1 MGARRVIAKALRQGG
16 NDCRDVKPRGMRPG
30 GSLPFRQ
37 KRLEEAPVA
46 RFTPQQA
53 ADVLA
58 IKQVIYEWGDE
69 LDIHNGLSMREAD
82 CLSADVHYNVGGQW
96 REGLAQVEAF
106 YKSRAETMRAGAG
119 LMTMRH
125 IITSLR
131 VSFEDADHVRVGY
144 LLVFFAAPGEG
155 PFEAYCDPLAVAD
168 VKMEC
173 RREEGGEWRITRFD
187 SGQIFRR
194 G

>member
-1 MGARRVIAKALRQGG
+1 MAK
-16 NDCRDVKPRGMRPG
+16 
-30 GSLPFRQ
+30 
-37 KRLEEAPVA
+37 
-46 RFTPQQA
+46 FTPEQA

-69 LDIHNGLSMREAD
+69 LDINNGLSMRERD
-82 CLSADVHYNVGGQW
+82 CLTKDVQYNVGGEW
-96 REGLAQVEAF
+96 RDGLDAVMEF
-106 YKSRAETMRAGAG
+106 YQGRAEAARGGAG

-131 VSFEDADHVRVGY
+131 VSFDDADNAKVGY
-144 LLVFFAAPGEG
+144 LLVFFAALGEG
-155 PFEAYCDPLAVAD
+155 PFDKYCDPLAVAD

-173 RREEGGEWRITRFD
+173 RRDSDGEWRISRFD

>member
-1 MGARRVIAKALRQGG
+1 MAK
-16 NDCRDVKPRGMRPG
+16 
-30 GSLPFRQ
+30 
-37 KRLEEAPVA
+37 
-46 RFTPQQA
+46 FTSEQA

-69 LDIHNGLSMREAD
+69 LDVNNGLRMRERD
-82 CLSADVHYNVGGQW
+82 CLTKDVRYNVGGEW
-96 REGLAQVEAF
+96 RDGLDAVEAF
-106 YKSRAETMRAGAG
+106 YNSRAEAMRSGSG

-131 VSFEDADHVRVGY
+131 VGFDDADHAKIGY
-144 LLVFFAAPGEG
+144 LLVFFAASGEG
-155 PFEAYCDPLAVAD
+155 PFDKYCDPLAVAD

-173 RREEGGEWRITRFD
+173 RRDPDGEWRISRFD

>member
-1 MGARRVIAKALRQGG
+1 MAK
-16 NDCRDVKPRGMRPG
+16 
-30 GSLPFRQ
+30 
-37 KRLEEAPVA
+37 
-46 RFTPQQA
+46 FTPQQA

-58 IKQVIYEWGDE
+58 IKQVVYEWGDE
-69 LDIHNGLSMREAD
+69 LDIHNGLEMRK
-82 CLSADVHYNVGGQW
+82 SDVLAEDVAYNVGGEW
-96 REGLAQVEAF
+96 REGLKAVETF
-106 YKSRAETMRAGAG
+106 YQGRAEALRAGAG

-131 VSFEDADHVRVGY
+131 VSFDDADNAKVGY
-144 LLVFFAAPGEG
+144 LLVFFAAQGEA
-155 PFEAYCDPLAVAD
+155 PFDKYCDPLAVAD

-173 RREEGGEWRITRFD
+173 RRDPDGEWRITRFD

>member
-1 MGARRVIAKALRQGG
+1 VAK
-16 NDCRDVKPRGMRPG
+16 
-30 GSLPFRQ
+30 
-37 KRLEEAPVA
+37 
-46 RFTPQQA
+46 FTPEQA

-69 LDIHNGLSMREAD
+69 LDVHDGLDIIES
-82 CLSADVHYNVGGQW
+82 DVLAKDARYFVGGEW
-96 REGLAQVEAF
+96 REGRDAVAGF
-106 YKSRAETMRAGAG
+106 YKERTERLKSGPG
-119 LMTMRH
+119 VPVMRH

-131 VSFEDADHVRVGY
+131 VAFDGSDKAKVGY
-144 LLVFFAAPGEG
+144 LLVFFAATGEA
-155 PFEAYCDPLAVAD
+155 PFTNYCDPLAVAD

-173 RREEGGEWRITRFD
+173 IREADGHWRISMFD

>member
-1 MGARRVIAKALRQGG
+1 VAK
-16 NDCRDVKPRGMRPG
+16 
-30 GSLPFRQ
+30 
-37 KRLEEAPVA
+37 
-46 RFTPQQA
+46 FTPQQA

-69 LDIHNGLSMREAD
+69 LDINNGLSMRACD
-82 CLSADVHYNVGGQW
+82 CLAQDVRYNVGGQW
-96 REGLAQVEAF
+96 REGLEAVEAF
-106 YKSRAETMRAGAG
+106 YKGRAETALAGPG

-131 VSFEDADHVRVGY
+131 VSFDDADHAKVGY
-144 LLVFFAAPGEG
+144 LLLFFASLGEAP
-155 PFEAYCDPLAVAD
+155 FDKCDPLAVAD

-173 RREEGGEWRITRFD
+173 RRDADGEWRICLFD